1 MAQPL
6 RLYDNYTRS
15 LREFTPLA
23 PGAPVGIY
31 TCGPT
36 VYDYQHIGNFRTFMF
51 EDWLK
56 RVLAWNGYALR
67 HVMNITDVGH
77 LTSDADTGEDK
88 MEKGSRRTGQTAW
101 DIAALYTQRLSLA
114 EVLNLLR
121 VQVDYEARVGAWQQM
136 MNGAMSK
143 VQLAELMPTPSA
155 ARTQAYLALA
165 GRKVGRQDWS
175 DWLRRRV
182 ELLADPLK
190 LVVERPL
197 LAELWSPPA
206 AQPIQ
211 E

>member
-1 MAQPL
+1 
-6 RLYDNYTRS
+6 
-15 LREFTPLA
+15 
-23 PGAPVGIY
+23 
-31 TCGPT
+31 
-36 VYDYQHIGNFRTFMF
+36 
-51 EDWLK
+51 
-56 RVLAWNGYALR
+56 
-67 HVMNITDVGH
+67 
-77 LTSDADTGEDK
+77 
-88 MEKGSRRTGQTAW
+88 
-101 DIAALYTQRLSLA
+101 
-114 EVLNLLR
+114 
-121 VQVDYEARVGAWQQM
+121 VDYEARVGAWQQM

-175 DWLRRRV
+175 NWLRRRV

-206 AQPIQ
+206 APSHATR